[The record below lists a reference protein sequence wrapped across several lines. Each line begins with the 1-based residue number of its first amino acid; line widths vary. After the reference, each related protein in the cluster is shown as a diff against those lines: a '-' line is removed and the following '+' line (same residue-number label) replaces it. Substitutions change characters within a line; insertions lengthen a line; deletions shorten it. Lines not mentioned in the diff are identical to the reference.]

1 MEHRLLDEHGWQ
13 HNSLEDGTEVV
24 FTAMHIKC
32 VTSHGP
38 TNCRW
43 VAREPELW
51 ILEDVVTIGGTSYV
65 RPRSGGGS
73 ISIVLRN
80 MNFSLWHVSS

>member
-13 HNSLEDGTEVV
+13 HNSPEDGTEVV
-24 FTAMHIKC
+24 FTAMHIKY
-32 VTSHGP
+32 VTLHGP

-43 VAREPELW
+43 VATREPELW
-51 ILEDVVTIGGTSYV
+51 ILEDVITIGGTSYV
-65 RPRSGGGS
+65 RARGGGGC

-80 MNFSLWHVSS
+80 MNFSL